1 MKRPCRT
8 LFAVLLSATA
18 AASSPLRAEDGATA
32 QESLSCAG
40 ARDAVAAAV
49 CASPAL
55 SAAGREMAAL
65 YAVDRVSAFGA
76 GPSNEAAAQ
85 RRALDEM
92 RGCAERAGR
101 EAVTRCLQRIED
113 RRSFE
118 LATAAVMRSPDLA
131 LPVLRRTDPAY
142 APVIEAVALWASE
155 PVDADWSAPVRAG
168 QRSRILALLGPAMG
182 DLLTRDDETFGRQV
196 LTDPAGDGL
205 AVKRV
210 EDVLIDER
218 HFARFLQVIGPYLK
232 DSGPYLENG
241 TVTRPNRPLPCAAV
255 VRHPALLA
263 ATESIFGSTFD
274 TFVFGTDCE
283 QTLPPTPALT
293 ALVRRAAGGWPACGG
308 TVRYAIVDSFATGV
322 DAARLG
328 RVAHGPKM
336 AHPPRPRGVGPGDIA
351 AARRQLAGSYARYLG
366 RSRAAAEALAAD
378 AVADI
383 LSGVHG
389 C

>member
-1 MKRPCRT
+1 MKRLFRT
-8 LFAVLLSATA
+8 LFAVLLSVA
-18 AASSPLRAEDGATA
+18 AAACSPLRAEDGAPPRA
-32 QESLSCAG
+32 APSCAG
-40 ARDAVAAAV
+40 GRDAVAAAV

-55 SAAGREMAAL
+55 SAAARDMTAL
-65 YAVDRVSAFGA
+65 SAIDRVSAFGI

-85 RRALDEM
+85 RRAEEEM
-92 RGCAERAGR
+92 RGCAGR
-101 EAVTRCLQRIED
+101 PGEEAVTLCLQRIED

-142 APVIEAVALWASE
+142 APVAEAVALWASE
-155 PVDADWSAPVRAG
+155 PVDADWSAPARAG
-168 QRSRILALLGPAMG
+168 KRSRILALLAPAMG
-182 DLLTRDDETFGRQV
+182 DLLTKDDESFGRQI

-232 DSGPYLENG
+232 DSGLYLENG
-241 TVTRPNRPLPCAAV
+241 TVTRPNRPLPCAAI

-263 ATESIFGSTFD
+263 ATDSIFGSTFD

-293 ALVRRAAGGWPACGG
+293 ALVRASTKGWPACGG
-308 TVRYAIVDSFATGV
+308 TVRYAVIHSFATSV

-328 RVAHGPKM
+328 RPAPAGKAP
-336 AHPPRPRGVGPGDIA
+336 HPPRRRGVGPGDVA
-351 AARRQLAGSYARYLG
+351 AARRQLAQSYMRYLG
-366 RSRAAAEALAAD
+366 KSRGAADALAAEAVD
-378 AVADI
+378 DI
-383 LSGVHG
+383 LSGVRG